1 MEQLF
6 SKWENI
12 NVAVNQTIKN
22 LVFNI
27 NWQEKFICYVMNS
40 YLKEFDINFL
50 KKLLVYYY
58 IGLL

>member
-40 YLKEFDINFL
+40 YLKEFDINLL
-50 KKLLVYYY
+50 KKNISL
-58 IGLL
+58 